1 MVREVDGSV
10 IERTTT
16 EGQMPPIG
24 ARPPSFAD
32 LYEEHF
38 EFVWRAARRLGVPE
52 ANAED
57 AVQDSFVVLHR
68 KIAEYNGQTPLRRWL
83 LGIVTR
89 VASDYRRRYR
99 RKEAKGTP
107 LSAQDDGDVRFAS
120 TLPAPN
126 ETAERNETAR
136 LVEALL
142 ATLEDEKREVLVLI
156 ELEDLT
162 AAEVAEMTGVNIN
175 TIYTR
180 LRAARR
186 AFELAFEEHQQAQVA
201 TSARKRSSL

>member
-1 MVREVDGSV
+1 MVES
-10 IERTTT
+10 TTT
-16 EGQMPPIG
+16 EGQRAPVGLPL
-24 ARPPSFAD
+24 PSFAE

-68 KIAEYNGQTPLRRWL
+68 KLGEYNGQTPLRRWL

-126 ETAERNETAR
+126 EQAERNETAR
-136 LVEALL
+136 LVEVLL
-142 ATLEDEKREVLVLI
+142 ATLDDEKREVLVLV
-156 ELEDLT
+156 ELEELT
-162 AAEVAEMTGVNIN
+162 AAEVSEMTGVNIN
-175 TIYTR
+175 TVYTR

-186 AFELAFEEHQQAQVA
+186 AFELAFEEHQRQGAQHA
-201 TSARKRSSL
+201 EANGRERSSL